1 MSTVTN
7 NQQKIGTLSFT
18 SKNLLEISAVLEYQ
32 EQKFGKDVVFFSLY
46 PEFNRNMGITMQL
59 RLNDLC
65 NLAEGLKELIQR
77 KESKYEKFTKSSNSP
92 SKLYLECKKG
102 AYFLNILKNGSVLS
116 ISFDSYSVR
125 TLVKRLER
133 LAEMLEKALYQSQRG
148 V

>member
-1 MSTVTN
+1 MSTPTN
-7 NQQKIGTLSFT
+7 PQKIGTLSFS

-32 EQKFGKDVVFFSLY
+32 EQKFGKDVVFFSIY
-46 PEFNRNMGITMQL
+46 PEFDRNMGITMQL

-65 NLAEGLKELIQR
+65 NLAEGLKELTQR
-77 KESKYEKFTKSSNSP
+77 KESKFEKFTKSNNVS

-102 AYFLNILKNGSVLS
+102 AYYLNILKNGTVLS

-125 TLVKRLER
+125 TLIKRIER
-133 LAEMLEKALYQSQRG
+133 LAAMLERALYQSQQG